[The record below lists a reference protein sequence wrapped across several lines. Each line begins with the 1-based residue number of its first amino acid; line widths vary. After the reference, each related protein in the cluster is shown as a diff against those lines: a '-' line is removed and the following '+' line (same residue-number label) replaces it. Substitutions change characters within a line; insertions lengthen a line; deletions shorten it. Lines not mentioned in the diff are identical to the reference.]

1 MKGGSGMFS
10 VWKFEL
16 VAADSPVVRMP
27 EGAKVLSVAE
37 SGASGYRLLMWALV
51 DPDAPMRDRRFRV
64 LGTGHPF
71 PDAEE
76 CRFVGTVQTH
86 VGLVWHLFE
95 VLEGVAA

>member
-1 MKGGSGMFS
+1 MFQ

-16 VAADSPVVRMP
+16 VVAEAPVVQLP

-37 SGASGYRLLMWALV
+37 RGDSGSGLEVWALV
-51 DPDAPMRDRRFRV
+51 NTEAPMRKRRLRV
-64 LGTGHPF
+64 VGTGHPF

-76 CRFVGTVQTH
+76 CRFVGTVKTR

-95 VLEGVAA
+95 VEGVAA